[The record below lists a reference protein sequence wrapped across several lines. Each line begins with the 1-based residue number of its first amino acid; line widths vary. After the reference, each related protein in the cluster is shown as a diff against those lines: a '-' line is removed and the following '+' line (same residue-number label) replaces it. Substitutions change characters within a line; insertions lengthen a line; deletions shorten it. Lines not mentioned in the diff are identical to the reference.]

1 MATYIRRAT
10 KEDLPAIMAIIAQA
24 KEFLKDNDNPQW
36 QDGHPTTAMITADID
51 HGYSWVM
58 IDGDRVVGTA
68 DLQLA
73 PEANYEAIQDG
84 AWAQV
89 DEPYAIIHR
98 VAIGAA
104 ASGHHLGELMFS
116 NLITVGRL
124 QGIRNFR
131 YDTHRKNIPMQKLG
145 KTLGF
150 VERGTVY
157 IQDETDAEHLGFE
170 LNIQ

>member
-10 KEDLPAIMAIIAQA
+10 KDDLSAIMAIITQV

-36 QDGHPTTAMITADID
+36 QGGHPSAEMITADID
-51 HGYSWVM
+51 HGYSWVL
-58 IDGDRVVGTA
+58 IDGDQVVGTA

-73 PEANYEAIQDG
+73 AEANYEAIQDG
-84 AWAQV
+84 EWAQP

-104 ASGHHLGELMFS
+104 ASGRNLGQLFFS

-131 YDTHRKNIPMQKLG
+131 YDTHHKNVPMQKLG
-145 KTLGF
+145 KSLGF

-157 IQDETDAEHLGFE
+157 IKDETDAEHLGFE

>member
-10 KEDLPAIMAIIAQA
+10 RDDLPAIMAIINEA
-24 KEFLKDNDNPQW
+24 KEFLKDNDNPQR
-36 QDGHPTTAMITADID
+36 QDGHPTAAMITADID
-51 HGYSWVM
+51 HGYSWAL
-58 IDGDRVVGTA
+58 IDGDQVVGTA

-73 PEANYEAIQDG
+73 AEANYETIQDG
-84 AWAQV
+84 AWARP

-98 VAIGAA
+98 VAIGTAV
-104 ASGHHLGELMFS
+104 SGRHLGELFFS

-150 VERGTVY
+150 VKRGTVY